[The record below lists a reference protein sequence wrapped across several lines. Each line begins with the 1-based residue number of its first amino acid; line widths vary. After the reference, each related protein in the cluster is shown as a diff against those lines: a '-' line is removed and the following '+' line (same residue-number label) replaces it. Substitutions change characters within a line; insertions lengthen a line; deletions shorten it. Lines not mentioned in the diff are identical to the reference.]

1 LPFDGAVPVVTLPS
15 RRLAILVAVVFCNYL
30 AQIPYSLHLYGLSA
44 DRRGVVL
51 LGATLVWFV
60 AGVGL
65 LMRGRAVGYWLLVS
79 FLAVEFVFYFRNEI
93 LLIPGGYG
101 MPYHL
106 THIRDPLLYVVFLI
120 GDVNFL
126 AAGYFLWYL
135 LSNGRHL
142 IAQRARQ

>member
-1 LPFDGAVPVVTLPS
+1 VTRPS
-15 RRLAILVAVVFCNYL
+15 RPLAILVAVVLCNYL

-44 DRRGVVL
+44 DRRGAAL

-60 AGVGL
+60 AGAGL
-65 LMRGRAVGYWLLVS
+65 LRRGRTVGYWLLIS
-79 FLAVEFVFYFRNEI
+79 FLGVEFVFYFRNEI

-106 THIRDPLLYVVFLI
+106 THVRDPLLYVVFLI

-135 LSNGRHL
+135 LRNGRQL
-142 IAQRARQ
+142 IAQHARR